1 MKQER
6 HLLIVA
12 ADPLARSALAA
23 MCGNLPGWRVMGL
36 ANPSTA
42 ADHLAELEEE
52 SEIDLLIWDLG
63 WEAAAAAATDFQDLE
78 IPLLLLLSGAEQAQ
92 EAWSAGARA
101 MVTREASGEI
111 LEAAANAASRGLL
124 ILDPDLATSF
134 LPSPLDPDQALE
146 EVLTPREMEVLQLL
160 AEGLTNKAIAE
171 QLQISRH
178 TVKFHV
184 NAILGKLN
192 AQSRTEAVV
201 RATRSGLLAL

>member
-1 MKQER
+1 MEQE
-6 HLLIVA
+6 LQILIVA
-12 ADPLARSALAA
+12 GDPLARSALAA
-23 MCGNLPGWRVMGL
+23 LCESVPAFQVMGL

-42 ADHLAELEEE
+42 AAHLANLEEE

-63 WEAAAAAATDFQDLE
+63 WEAAAIATTDFQELE
-78 IPLLLLLSGAEQAQ
+78 IPVLLLLSDSEQAQ
-92 EAWSAGARA
+92 EALSAGARA
-101 MVTREASGEI
+101 ILKREASGAI
-111 LEAAANAASRGLL
+111 LAAAATAVSRGLFV
-124 ILDPDLATSF
+124 LDPELASAL
-134 LPSPLDPDQALE
+134 LPSAIEPEDDLQEL
-146 EVLTPREMEVLQLL
+146 LTPREMEVLKLL

-171 QLQISRH
+171 QLNISRH

>member
-23 MCGNLPGWRVMGL
+23 SCENLPGWQVKGL
-36 ANPSTA
+36 VNPSTA
-42 ADHLAELEEE
+42 EDHLADLEEE

-63 WEAAAAAATDFQDLE
+63 WEAAADATTEFQELE
-78 IPLLLLLSGAEQAQ
+78 IPLLLLLSDAEQAQ

-101 MVTREASGEI
+101 MVSREVSGEI
-111 LEAAANAASRGLL
+111 LEAALNAASCGLL
-124 ILDPDLATSF
+124 VLDPALATSF
-134 LPSPLDPDQALE
+134 LPSPLDLDHALE
-146 EVLTPREMEVLQLL
+146 EELTPREMEVLQLL
-160 AEGLTNKAIAE
+160 AEGMTNKAIAE

-201 RATRSGLLAL
+201 RATRTGLLAL

>member
-23 MCGNLPGWRVMGL
+23 SCENLPGWQVMGL

-63 WEAAAAAATDFQDLE
+63 WEAAAVATADFQNLE
-78 IPLLLLLSGAEQAQ
+78 IPLLLLLSDSEQAQ

-124 ILDPDLATSF
+124 VLDPDLTASF
-134 LPSPLDPDQALE
+134 LPSPLGPVHAFE
-146 EVLTPREMEVLQLL
+146 EMLTPREMEVLQLL
-160 AEGLTNKAIAE
+160 AEGMTNKAIAE

>member
-12 ADPLARSALAA
+12 ADPLARSALAVS
-23 MCGNLPGWRVMGL
+23 CENLPGWRVMGL

-63 WEAAAAAATDFQDLE
+63 WEAAAVATTDFQDLE
-78 IPLLLLLSGAEQAQ
+78 IPLLLMLSNAEQAQ
-92 EAWSAGARA
+92 EAWSAGVQA
-101 MVTREASGEI
+101 MVTREASAEI
-111 LEAAANAASRGLL
+111 LEAAANAASRGLFV
-124 ILDPDLATSF
+124 IDPELAASF
-134 LPSPLDPDQALE
+134 LPSPLDPEYGIE

-160 AEGLTNKAIAE
+160 AEGMTNKAIAE
-171 QLQISRH
+171 HLQISRH

-184 NAILGKLN
+184 KAILGKLN